1 MQPGFFIEQR
11 DNQYCPFKISK
22 STLSAGGLVVC
33 FLECHP
39 ANFVVFR
46 SLRLPLNIFVF
57 DFYQSLREA
66 RMIKIE
72 YENV

>member
-1 MQPGFFIEQR
+1 
-11 DNQYCPFKISK
+11 
-22 STLSAGGLVVC
+22 
-33 FLECHP
+33 
-39 ANFVVFR
+39 
-46 SLRLPLNIFVF
+46 VF

>member
-1 MQPGFFIEQR
+1 M
-11 DNQYCPFKISK
+11 
-22 STLSAGGLVVC
+22 VC
-33 FLECHP
+33 FLERHP
-39 ANFVVFR
+39 ANFVVF
-46 SLRLPLNIFVF
+46 PYIFVF

>member
-1 MQPGFFIEQR
+1 
-11 DNQYCPFKISK
+11 
-22 STLSAGGLVVC
+22 VVC
-33 FLECHP
+33 FLERHP
-39 ANFVVFR
+39 ANLVVFR